1 MTQRQRRRVL
11 GMAVAGVAAL
21 GLAACSSTPPV
32 DENVRTDLIDVNYKA
47 ADALVAGPL
56 AQRGYA
62 VKELKLRD
70 NLFMKASQGA
80 LLLSREV
87 QDISQT
93 QSAQAVIVGTY
104 TSSGKMLYLS
114 VKLVVPEGNVVLAA
128 HDYAMPID
136 ANIKGLLK

>member
-1 MTQRQRRRVL
+1 
-11 GMAVAGVAAL
+11 
-21 GLAACSSTPPV
+21 
-32 DENVRTDLIDVNYKA
+32 
-47 ADALVAGPL
+47 
-56 AQRGYA
+56 
-62 VKELKLRD
+62 
-70 NLFMKASQGA
+70 

-114 VKLVVPEGNVVLAA
+114 LKLVVPEGNVVLAA

-136 ANIKGLLK
+136 TNIKGLLK